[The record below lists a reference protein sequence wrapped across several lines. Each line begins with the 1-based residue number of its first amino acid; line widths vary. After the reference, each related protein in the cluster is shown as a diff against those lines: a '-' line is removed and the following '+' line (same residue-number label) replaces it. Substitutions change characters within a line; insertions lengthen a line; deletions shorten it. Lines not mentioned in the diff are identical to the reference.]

1 LLEERVDRA
10 VPVAGARRLREVGR
24 MNLVAV
30 VIALALIEFFV
41 FGLLVGR
48 ARQTYDVPAPAIAG
62 HPIFDRYMRVHQNT
76 MEQLV
81 VFVPAMLIFATY
93 VSANV
98 AALLGLLF
106 VIGRV
111 LYLRGYVEDPRKR
124 SVGFAVSAIPQLIL
138 MLGGVIG
145 AAVAWL
151 R

>member
-1 LLEERVDRA
+1 
-10 VPVAGARRLREVGR
+10 

-48 ARQTYDVPAPAIAG
+48 ARQTYSVPAPAIAG
-62 HPIFDRYMRVHQNT
+62 HPVFDRYMRAHQNT

-81 VFVPAMLIFATY
+81 VFVPAMWLFATY
-93 VSANV
+93 VSANI
-98 AALLGLLF
+98 AAVLGLVF

-111 LYLRGYVEDPRKR
+111 LYMRGYVQDPSKR
-124 SVGFAVSAIPQLIL
+124 SAGFVVSAIPQLIL
-138 MLGGVIG
+138 LLGSVIG
-145 AAVAWL
+145 ASLAWL

>member
-1 LLEERVDRA
+1 
-10 VPVAGARRLREVGR
+10 

-48 ARQTYDVPAPAIAG
+48 ARQSYDVPAPAIAG

-81 VFVPAMLIFATY
+81 IFVPAMWLFATY
-93 VSANV
+93 VSAGV
-98 AALLGLLF
+98 AAALGLLF

-111 LYLRGYVEDPRKR
+111 VYLRGYVQDPSKR
-124 SVGFAVSAIPQLIL
+124 SVGFAISAIPQMIL
-138 MLGGVIG
+138 MLGSVIG
-145 AAVAWL
+145 AVVAWI

>member
-1 LLEERVDRA
+1 
-10 VPVAGARRLREVGR
+10 

-30 VIALALIEFFV
+30 VIALALIEFFA

-62 HPIFDRYMRVHQNT
+62 HPIFDRYMRAHQNT

-81 VFVPAMLIFATY
+81 VFVPAMWLFATY
-93 VSANV
+93 VSANI

-106 VIGRV
+106 VIGRA
-111 LYLRGYVEDPRKR
+111 LYMRGYVQEASKR
-124 SVGFAVSAIPQLIL
+124 SVGFAVSAIPLLIL
-138 MLGGVIG
+138 MLGSVIG
-145 AAVAWL
+145 AFSAWL